1 MSELKE
7 KKTTRRTETG
17 ESQIIGFRMPKPI
30 AKAIKVEAARRQIPL
45 NGLLAEMWELYRES
59 KRAS

>member
-1 MSELKE
+1 VSEPKE
-7 KKTTRRTETG
+7 KKTAQRPERG

-30 AKAIKVEAARRQIPL
+30 AKAIKVEAARRQVPL